1 MLSLPRVL
9 ACLAVL
15 ASGLATTAAPA
26 AVPSD
31 APVKTARA
39 TTVPVWQAPQAPH
52 EENPSN
58 PLANR
63 LWGVYHG
70 PQDQLY
76 YPYEAAD
83 PATQAALDTIRLRPR
98 TKWFANHV
106 PDSQIQSKTLS
117 YIATSQAGNP
127 ETMSQIAV
135 FRMKPWENEACTRP
149 PTKAEQTSYK
159 AWIKSLAAGIGAA
172 PTLIVMQPDGPF
184 LWCTPEAQDQRRH
197 DPLRHPHALQASRH
211 LRLHRRRRRRLVQAE
226 DQADR
231 CALHPQPQ
239 AHRYRLRAGFAMD
252 STHYTG
258 PEENILLGSEMVD
271 LLRKQGYGSKHF
283 IIDTAK
289 SGQPTE
295 WTDMIP
301 AAPGEE
307 RDNARTC
314 STPTMTRCVTLGIP
328 PTARPGDPEWGLSEK
343 ARSLAA
349 QNVDGFVWFGR
360 PWLYYQADP
369 FVMQRAPRHGVH
381 DAVAGALRRLLRLVL
396 IPS

>member
-26 AVPSD
+26 AVPAE
-31 APVKTARA
+31 APVKSARA
-39 TTVPVWQAPQAPH
+39 TTVPVWQAAQAPH

-83 PATQAALDTIRLRPR
+83 PATQAALNTIRLRPR

-106 PDSQIQSKTLS
+106 PDSQIQSKTIS
-117 YIATSQAGNP
+117 YIANSQAGNP
-127 ETMSQIAV
+127 EALSQIAV
-135 FRMKPWENEACTRP
+135 FRMKPWENEACERP
-149 PTKAEQTSYK
+149 PTRAEQASYK
-159 AWIKSLAAGIGAA
+159 TWIRNLASGIGSA

-184 LWCTPEAQDQRRH
+184 LWCTPKPKVSAKLIRFATRTLSNLPATSVYIDAGAA
-197 DPLRHPHALQASRH
+197 DWCKPHTKPTAA
-211 LRLHRRRRRRLVQAE
+211 
-226 DQADR
+226 R
-231 CALHPQPQ
+231 CIRNLKRTGVAY
-239 AHRYRLRAGFAMD
+239 ARGFAMD

-258 PEENILLGSEMVD
+258 PEENILLGSQMVD

-301 AAPGEE
+301 AAKGEE

-314 STPTMTRCVTLGIP
+314 TTPTMTRCVTLGIP
-328 PTARPGDPEWGLSEK
+328 PTARPGDPEWGLSEE
-343 ARSLAA
+343 ARRLAA
-349 QNVDGFVWFGR
+349 ENVDGFVWFGR

-369 FVMQRAPRHGVH
+369 FVMQRALDMVSTTPW
-381 DAVAGALRRLLRLVL
+381 
-396 IPS
+396 PEP